1 MAFKKTGNDGN
12 GKKSYGK
19 SYGAKSG
26 GRSFEKKSFG
36 GDRGG
41 SKFGGARGN
50 TGGGLTLF
58 DVTCAQCGTA
68 TQVPF
73 KPTGER
79 PVLCRSCFNG
89 GDGSASSAPRKSYGN
104 AGSGDA
110 AVAAELRLINEKLD
124 KIIEALDLE

>member
-19 SYGAKSG
+19 SYGAKTG
-26 GRSFEKKSFG
+26 GRSFEKKSYG
-36 GDRGG
+36 GSRGG
-41 SKFGGARGN
+41 PRGS
-50 TGGGLTLF
+50 TGGGLELF
-58 DVTCAQCGTA
+58 DVTCAQCGTH

-89 GDGSASSAPRKSYGN
+89 GDGGSARDAPRSSPRGN
-104 AGSGDA
+104 AGGGSDA
-110 AVAAELRLINEKLD
+110 AVAAELRMINEKLD